1 MRARELFDFGACA
14 TAWRAASS
22 CVTVRASSVSPL
34 CPRIRSGARPPET
47 KAGVCVSTVS
57 HRRRVGPPG
66 GTQSCGSAAGDGAAG
81 PDPPGQAKR
90 LKPIPLNSRHKAWF
104 VLPKWEPIQLVIVI
118 RSLLTR
124 NSLASSRAPVL
135 AEWTQP
141 MPASLT
147 VGTTHRFE
155 NGDEAAVLQH
165 LMPNRGA
172 QDA

>member
-81 PDPPGQAKR
+81 PDPPGQAER

-104 VLPKWEPIQLVIVI
+104 VLPKWRAFTTYDCNQVSSNPQFIGLVPCPGPRRMDSADACFSDCQRAERPID
-118 RSLLTR
+118 
-124 NSLASSRAPVL
+124 SRMEMRLPCSN
-135 AEWTQP
+135 T
-141 MPASLT
+141 
-147 VGTTHRFE
+147 
-155 NGDEAAVLQH
+155 
-165 LMPNRGA
+165 
-172 QDA
+172 